1 MRTLVLV
8 SFLALAACSTPMGG
22 SGGQASAAGAPG
34 SRDCFLASAV
44 NGYNVVD
51 DHTVRITAGASR
63 HYLLGTTWNARDLN
77 WSEEIALKSRG
88 SDWIC
93 VGNGLGVEVRGGHPP
108 QTYPITS
115 VTREPE
121 TPPTPQGS

>member
-1 MRTLVLV
+1 MHG
-8 SFLALAACSTPMGG
+8 ANAEAA
-22 SGGQASAAGAPG
+22 AAPGG
-34 SRDCFLASAV
+34 SRDCFLASSV
-44 NGYNVVD
+44 SGFNVVD
-51 DHTVRITAGASR
+51 DHTVRVTAGPSR

-77 WSEEIALKSRG
+77 WSEEIALRSRG
-88 SDWIC
+88 NDWIC
-93 VGNGLGVEVRGGHPP
+93 VGNGLGVEVRGGRPP